1 MMSFIFEKNNS
12 VNALSFFK
20 ELSMLVGIL
29 KILQI
34 DNGSEYKNAIKNIVK
49 IIKLDI
55 FLVHPTIMKQME
67 W

>member
-1 MMSFIFEKNNS
+1 MMSIIFEKNNS

-34 DNGSEYKNAIKNIVK
+34 DNDSEYKNAI
-49 IIKLDI
+49 
-55 FLVHPTIMKQME
+55 
-67 W
+67 